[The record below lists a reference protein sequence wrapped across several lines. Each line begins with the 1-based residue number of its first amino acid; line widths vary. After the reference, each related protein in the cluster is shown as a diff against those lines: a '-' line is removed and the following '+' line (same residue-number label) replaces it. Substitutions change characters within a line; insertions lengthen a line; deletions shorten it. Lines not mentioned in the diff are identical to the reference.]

1 MRQLKQYCAE
11 QIQLAD
17 QQLNTRYCGVLSPI
31 KKTVQVLKYLTTT
44 LSPQLNKCKSYNSC
58 LWDYLVSDVIKWLK
72 MVAKKDKPDKY
83 TSLVICEN
91 IYYLKAEIESL
102 QSQQLAHCVEE
113 IELDFAAALQN
124 YLYQQFDY
132 KYSQLIKE
140 EAKCKDQEQL
150 RKLYQKWFLL
160 GSYITAGVDKMVERV
175 QKHLSKDTK
184 DSLLPICRER
194 LD

>member
-1 MRQLKQYCAE
+1 
-11 QIQLAD
+11 
-17 QQLNTRYCGVLSPI
+17 VLSPI

-113 IELDFAAALQN
+113 IELDFAAAL
-124 YLYQQFDY
+124 
-132 KYSQLIKE
+132 
-140 EAKCKDQEQL
+140 
-150 RKLYQKWFLL
+150 
-160 GSYITAGVDKMVERV
+160 
-175 QKHLSKDTK
+175 
-184 DSLLPICRER
+184 
-194 LD
+194 